1 MTVIFMH
8 VVIFVGAGGRPFDE
22 SISSDVKTFVHTVL
36 HYKGIKSVL
45 VCVQPDHV
53 HMLIQ
58 VPNTVNV
65 LSSLETLRYWL
76 LDFVERRS
84 SQPMF
89 VWDERMWIVS
99 KSPSDVPAMEKYF
112 RRQQLYHVACSIE
125 QEWQDMLDMEEIE
138 QESCLTVF
146 Q

>member
-1 MTVIFMH
+1 MH
-8 VVIFVGAGGRPFDE
+8 AVIFVGAGGRPFDE

-36 HYKGIKSVL
+36 HYKGIKSTL

-99 KSPSDVPAMEKYF
+99 KSPCDVPAMEKYF
-112 RRQQLYHVACSIE
+112 RRQQLYHAACSIE

-138 QESCLTVF
+138 TESYLPVF
-146 Q
+146 

>member
-8 VVIFVGAGGRPFDE
+8 TAIFVGAGGRPFDE

-36 HYKGIKSVL
+36 HYKGIKSLL

-53 HMLIQ
+53 HMLMQ
-58 VPNTVNV
+58 VPDTVKV
-65 LSSLETLRYWL
+65 LSTLETLRYWL
-76 LDFVERRS
+76 SDFVGRHS
-84 SQPMF
+84 SQPPF

-112 RRQQLYHVACSIE
+112 RRQELYHAVCSIE

-138 QESCLTVF
+138 PASCITVF
-146 Q
+146 